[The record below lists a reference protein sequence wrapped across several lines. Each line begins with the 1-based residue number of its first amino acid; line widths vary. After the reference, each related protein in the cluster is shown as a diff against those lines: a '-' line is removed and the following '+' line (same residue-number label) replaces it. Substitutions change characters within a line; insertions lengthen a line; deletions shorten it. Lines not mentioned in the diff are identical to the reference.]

1 MKEVVFFPLYYLGRA
16 IPRLFKSLGEILI
29 FISQIIRYAVK
40 PPFRFKLILE
50 QMEFI
55 GVNSL
60 FIILLA
66 GAFTGMVFVFQVG
79 QAFFKFNAETITGS
93 VVAIALGRE
102 LAPVLSALMIT
113 GRAGSAMA
121 AQIGTIRVTQQI
133 DALVALRV
141 EPINYLV
148 VPRVIASICMF
159 PIMTAIFDMVGMI
172 GGYFVG
178 VGLLQIN
185 KGAFI
190 TNIEWYVHSDDIM
203 SGIIKAFFFGFISS
217 AICCY
222 KGYFTTQGTR
232 GVGLSTTQ
240 AVVISFV
247 SILISDY
254 FLTVL
259 LYKPH

>member
-1 MKEVVFFPLYYLGRA
+1 MKKVVFFPLYYLGA
-16 IPRLFKSLGEILI
+16 NLPRFFKELGGVCLFIVD
-29 FISQIIRYAVK
+29 IIRYATK
-40 PPFRFKLILE
+40 PPYRLKLIIE

-66 GAFTGMVFVFQVG
+66 GSFTGMVFVFQTG

-102 LAPVLSALMIT
+102 LAPVLTALMIT

-121 AQIGTIRVTQQI
+121 AQIGTMRVTQQI

-148 VPRVIASICMF
+148 VPRVIASILMF
-159 PIMTAIFDMVGMI
+159 PVMTAIFDMVGMI
-172 GGYFVG
+172 GGYLVG
-178 VGLLQIN
+178 VGLLDIN

-190 TNIEWYVHSDDIM
+190 TNIEWYVRPDDIM
-203 SGIIKAFFFGFISS
+203 SGIIKAFFFGF
-217 AICCY
+217 
-222 KGYFTTQGTR
+222 
-232 GVGLSTTQ
+232 
-240 AVVISFV
+240 
-247 SILISDY
+247 
-254 FLTVL
+254 
-259 LYKPH
+259 

>member
-1 MKEVVFFPLYYLGRA
+1 MKKTLLFPAYYLGT
-16 IPRLFKSLGEILI
+16 ILPRLFHALGEVFI
-29 FISQIIRYAVK
+29 FIGDIIRYGIK

-60 FIILLA
+60 FIILLS
-66 GAFTGMVFVFQVG
+66 GAFTGMVFVFQTG

-102 LAPVLSALMIT
+102 LAPVLTALMIT

-121 AQIGTIRVTQQI
+121 AQIGTMRVTQQI

-141 EPINYLV
+141 DPINYLV

-159 PIMTAIFDMVGMI
+159 PLMTCIFDMVGML

-178 VGLLQIN
+178 VGLLDIN

-190 TNIEWYVHSDDIM
+190 TNIEWYVRPDDIM
-203 SGIIKAFFFGFISS
+203 SGLIKAFFFGFIAS

-222 KGYFTTQGTR
+222 KGYFTTNGTR
-232 GVGLSTTQ
+232 GVGLATTQ

-259 LYKPH
+259 LYNHA